1 MQKIISVMKNC
12 VLVFILILFFAS
24 CYYDNVD
31 EMHPDKGLTES
42 CNPADTIAI
51 TYTKHIKPI
60 LDQHCGTFDNA
71 CHSANVSGGN
81 NNPFNSYAKVLDAIT
96 FDGGVQLIASITQD
110 DIFSTPPMPRG
121 AAKLSDCKI
130 NKFKAW
136 IKQGN
141 LE

>member
-1 MQKIISVMKNC
+1 MKNF
-12 VLVFILILFFAS
+12 VLIFMLILFFAS

-42 CNPADTIAI
+42 CDPADTIAV
-51 TYTKHIKPI
+51 TYTKHIKPL

-71 CHSANVSGGN
+71 CHSASVSGGN
-81 NNPFNSYAKVLDAIT
+81 NNPFDSYANMVNAVT
-96 FDGGVQLIASITQD
+96 FDGGVQLIKSITQED
-110 DIFSTPPMPRG
+110 PFNTPVMPRN
-121 AAKLSDCKI
+121 ASKLSDCKI

-136 IKQGN
+136 INQGH